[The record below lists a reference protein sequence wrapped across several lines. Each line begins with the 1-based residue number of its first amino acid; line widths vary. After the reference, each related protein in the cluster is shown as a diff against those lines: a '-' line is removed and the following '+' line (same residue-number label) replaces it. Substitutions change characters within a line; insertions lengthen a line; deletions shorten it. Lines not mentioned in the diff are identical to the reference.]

1 MKAIF
6 LIIIIFNV
14 LVFGENYTVDTGSNP
29 SQFLINHKNGSIK
42 TFRSGLDDKT
52 LQKKTFCERTS
63 ERSMLIDSGYS
74 VDDIVGKWK
83 AGNVNE
89 YIIQNNDMSNEWFSI
104 LKGRQKKGCII
115 DVSFNSTQG
124 EYLVKLTGDKLLS
137 QPLSVL
143 QLLSI
148 ADTKLEEYLPF
159 FKKHTEYDYYVAFRK
174 NDTLDG
180 ITACY
185 RRIFNHGIV
194 KSNASAVNVQLDAA
208 GNLIRILFNWP
219 SFVPIKN
226 NEVPNSI
233 KITDDLI
240 GLLKAEIDQNYE
252 QISDNGIIHSLTNL
266 EITGITFGWFKTI
279 LDNVDVITPCYTFS
293 TNLYYNNGEK
303 ISQII
308 SIPILKKYYPDKK

>member
-6 LIIIIFNV
+6 LIVIIFNA
-14 LVFGENYTVDTGSNP
+14 LLFGENYNVDIGSNL
-29 SQFLINHKNGSIK
+29 SLFLTNHKNGSIK
-42 TFRSGLDDKT
+42 TFRSGLDDKS
-52 LQKKTFCERTS
+52 LQKKTFYERTS
-63 ERSMLIDSGYS
+63 EHSMLIDSGYS

-83 AGNVNE
+83 SGNINE
-89 YIIQNNDMSNEWFSI
+89 YIIQNNDMSKEWFSI
-104 LKGRQKKGCII
+104 LTERQKKGCII
-115 DVSFNSTQG
+115 NVSFNSTQG
-124 EYLVKLTGDKLLS
+124 EYLIKITADKFLS
-137 QPLSVL
+137 QPLSVQ

-194 KSNASAVNVQLDAA
+194 RSNASVVNIQLDAA
-208 GNLIRILFNWP
+208 GNLIRISFNWP
-219 SFVPIKN
+219 SFAPIKY
-226 NEVPNSI
+226 NEVPKSI

-240 GLLKAEIDQNYE
+240 GLLKSEVDRNYQ
-252 QISDNGIIHSLTNL
+252 QISDNGIIRSLINL

-303 ISQII
+303 VGQII
-308 SIPILKKYYPDKK
+308 SIPILKKYYPDEK